1 MSDDCGHIFLIK
13 NYLQFANVNLDLG
26 YETKVSFLWYSCAKK
41 TLYFYSCKYLKK
53 KQTLK
58 HDKNTI

>member
-13 NYLQFANVNLDLG
+13 NYLKFANVNFDLG

-41 TLYFYSCKYLKK
+41 PYIFIRVNIKKK

>member
-13 NYLQFANVNLDLG
+13 NYLKFANVNFDLG

-53 KQTLK
+53 TNSKA
-58 HDKNTI
+58 

>member
-13 NYLQFANVNLDLG
+13 NYLKFVNVNFDLG

-41 TLYFYSCKYLKK
+41 PYIFIRVNIKK
-53 KQTLK
+53 KTNSK
-58 HDKNTI
+58 A